1 MVMPAMVS
9 SLASSVVKPISR
21 RDSVVHGRGLFP
33 REAVQEGVD
42 YRVDPVTDLVVARFI
57 AQHGAVE
64 QIEGDHVVEE
74 GGRLMRIAS
83 SQTPRLLLFVDEL
96 GNDAP
101 RSLRPALEPGAPERR
116 KARRFGDDKPLKRQV
131 PVLKQDAEERQ
142 SERFQAFLHAEG
154 GDVDHDEGRKD
165 ILAQPFDDGDEK
177 SLFVAEV
184 IIDIGLRA
192 ADGADDLVH
201 TDAIIATPEEQL
213 GSRRA
218 DLTNI

>member
-1 MVMPAMVS
+1 MSPA
-9 SLASSVVKPISR
+9 
-21 RDSVVHGRGLFP
+21 
-33 REAVQEGVD
+33 
-42 YRVDPVTDLVVARFI
+42 
-57 AQHGAVE
+57 
-64 QIEGDHVVEE
+64 
-74 GGRLMRIAS
+74 
-83 SQTPRLLLFVDEL
+83 
-96 GNDAP
+96 
-101 RSLRPALEPGAPERR
+101 RSLTRR
-116 KARRFGDDKPLKRQV
+116 TQPLKRQV

-218 DLTNI
+218 DLFGFLVAPPSAADCSSRRVRQRCGGRGAPPPPPTHPPAPTLSRAAT